1 MSRSVVIFALLGG
14 LFPLAS
20 QADIAAVDEA
30 SLRRSLLRLPQD
42 ASRNADVK
50 LPTGATTSSLF
61 HVRDSGTL
69 PPALAAKFPGMR
81 SFRGS
86 DAEGRTVRLD
96 LSKEGVRASVREGD
110 KEWLIHPGD
119 VAMARGNASMASSS
133 SAVARAS
140 EASEAPELPDLPVS
154 MAALRS
160 GGGVR
165 YDFRLA
171 VAASSAYVARF
182 GGTVEA
188 ALGEIVHA
196 VNRANEVFET
206 DVGVHF
212 TLVDDN
218 EKIIRA
224 NPRRD
229 PYRRMDPGPATVRLI
244 DREIGTKNYDIGH
257 AVTTLVGGESHMG
270 TSCSDDRSADFFAT
284 HKAAAWSGHANPESE
299 PYAVGFMIHVLGRQL
314 GAWPTANGCG
324 RTTLADRAVEPGGGS
339 TVMGYAA
346 SGCGGEV
353 QWLQA
358 RPDLYFHATSI
369 QQMQGWLGSRGGRCA
384 RKHINPVSA
393 PWIDPEPLAEE
404 KIIPARTPFMLE
416 GSAESAAGGLR
427 PTYTWEQMDVGDEQR
442 GALTDRGNGPLFRSF
457 APTPSGIRSF
467 PRMAAVLGHE
477 TVEPGETL
485 PTTSRLLNFRL
496 SVRDNG
502 GEQATVASADTRVRV
517 IDTGRPFTVLS
528 PDAGTRGVGGQALH
542 MRWDV
547 AGTTGEPISCHFLEI
562 DLSVDGGASWL
573 ATPLAKDVRNDGEAD
588 VTLPAIE
595 LPTERARLRARCDWR
610 PFFAVSPGDFTIVP
624 GP

>member
-1 MSRSVVIFALLGG
+1 M
-14 LFPLAS
+14 
-20 QADIAAVDEA
+20 
-30 SLRRSLLRLPQD
+30 
-42 ASRNADVK
+42 
-50 LPTGATTSSLF
+50 SSLF

-96 LSKEGVRASVREGD
+96 LSKAGVRASVREGAR
-110 KEWLIHPGD
+110 EWLLRPGD
-119 VAMARGNASMASSS
+119 TAMARGSASMGSASG
-133 SAVARAS
+133 ADGRA
-140 EASEAPELPDLPVS
+140 ADVPPLPDVPAS
-154 MAALRS
+154 IAALRS

-171 VAASSAYVARF
+171 VAASSAYVARS

-212 TLVDDN
+212 TLVEDN

-229 PYRRMDPGPATVRLI
+229 PFRRMDPGPATVQLI
-244 DREIGTKNYDIGH
+244 DREIGKRNYDIGH
-257 AVTTLVGGESHMG
+257 AVTTLFGGESRVG
-270 TSCSDDRSADFFAT
+270 TSCSDDRSTDFLAT
-284 HKAAAWSGHANPESE
+284 HKAAAWSGHANPASE

-314 GAWPTANGCG
+314 GAWPTANGCA

-339 TVMGYAA
+339 TAMGYAPSA
-346 SGCGGEV
+346 CGGKA
-353 QWLQA
+353 QRLQA
-358 RPDLYFHATSI
+358 RSDLYFHARNI
-369 QQMQGWLGSRGGRCA
+369 EQVQGWLASRGGRCA
-384 RKHINPVSA
+384 RKHINPASA

-404 KIIPARTPFMLE
+404 RVIPARTPFMLE
-416 GSAESAAGGLR
+416 GSAESAADGRR
-427 PTYTWEQMDVGDEQR
+427 PTYAWEQMDVGDEQR
-442 GALTDRGNGPLFRSF
+442 GALTDKGNGPLFRSF
-457 APTPSGIRSF
+457 APTPSGMRSF

-477 TVEPGETL
+477 SAEPGETP
-485 PTTSRLLNFRL
+485 PTTSRRLNFRL

-517 IDTGRPFTVLS
+517 IDTGRPFAVLS
-528 PDAGTRGVGGQALH
+528 PDASTRGVGGQPLPL
-542 MRWDV
+542 RWDV
-547 AGTTGEPISCHFLEI
+547 AGTTEAPISCHFLEI
-562 DLSVDGGASWL
+562 DLSVDGGESWL
-573 ATPLAKDVRNDGEAD
+573 ATPLAKDVRNDGEAV
-588 VTLPAIE
+588 VTLPAVE
-595 LPTERARLRARCDWR
+595 LPTERARIRMRCDWR

-624 GP
+624 GR